1 MFLGFFHVKSRRTLS
16 NLIQRKFKLTDILLI
31 DRYYQFGKTANRSS
45 TNESRST
52 AIRVVEIVPVR
63 VVEIVPVRVLPL
75 TVVEMVPVLVV
86 EMVPL
91 FVVEMVPVFPKVAT
105 DRAVTNNVAQTNDFR
120 FFISLLLSDFENQG
134 SLGRLGRFP

>member
-1 MFLGFFHVKSRRTLS
+1 M
-16 NLIQRKFKLTDILLI
+16 
-31 DRYYQFGKTANRSS
+31 
-45 TNESRST
+45 

-91 FVVEMVPVFPKVAT
+91 FVVEMVPVFPNVVAA
-105 DRAVTNNVAQTNDFR
+105 RAVTNNAAQTNNLR
-120 FFISLLLSDFENQG
+120 FFISLLLSDSTE
-134 SLGRLGRFP
+134 